1 MSALHKGRRVDRG
14 LRVVRM
20 AAQERKFSERPQAAL
35 NRYRSREVESTQV
48 FEELIALAKDFRLAA
63 QQANN
68 WT

>member
-1 MSALHKGRRVDRG
+1 
-14 LRVVRM
+14 M
-20 AAQERKFSERPQAAL
+20 AAQERKFSERLQAAL